1 MSRCIR
7 KLKMELLDVM
17 KNLTIKH
24 PSTES
29 ERQLFKSVAADI
41 DNVPTEIVLAE
52 YTDKTF
58 LIISQYQKLGSM
70 LTIQKDQIHS
80 PLGTNDIYT
89 TKVIF
94 GATGE
99 EQQVAARYLAE
110 AINITKPLNI
120 FINLKSYDI
129 ETVKACKDIVLDLK
143 SQHNN

>member
-1 MSRCIR
+1 
-7 KLKMELLDVM
+7 MELLDVM
-17 KNLTIKH
+17 KNLTIRH
-24 PSTES
+24 SSSDS
-29 ERQLFKSVAADI
+29 ECQLFKSIAADI
-41 DNVPTEIVLAE
+41 DDVPTEIVLAD

-70 LTIQKDQIHS
+70 LTIQKDQINS
-80 PLGTNDIYT
+80 PLGTDDIYT

-110 AINITKPLNI
+110 AINISKPLNI

-129 ETVKACKDIVLDLK
+129 ETVKACKDVILDLK
-143 SQHNN
+143 NQDKH